1 MQSPLLQGT
10 HKVSWKPES
19 RAKAVIQ
26 VHGAQTIPCRFDP
39 SRSMLK
45 YVVIKSTKIKDK
57 EKILSA
63 PRQKQQITY
72 NKSPKRLS
80 ADKSAEVLQA
90 RKEWHNESKVMQLK
104 SLQARVPYPVRPAV
118 RFGEGTG
125 SFINQHKLR
134 EFSRTKPV
142 LQQILKELL
151 YSGKKKSTIRNR
163 IVNGKAHQ

>member
-1 MQSPLLQGT
+1 
-10 HKVSWKPES
+10 
-19 RAKAVIQ
+19 
-26 VHGAQTIPCRFDP
+26 
-39 SRSMLK
+39 MLK

-104 SLQARVPYPVRPAV
+104 SLQAGVPYQARPTV
-118 RFGEGTG
+118 RFDEGTG

-134 EFSRTKPV
+134 EFSRAKPV